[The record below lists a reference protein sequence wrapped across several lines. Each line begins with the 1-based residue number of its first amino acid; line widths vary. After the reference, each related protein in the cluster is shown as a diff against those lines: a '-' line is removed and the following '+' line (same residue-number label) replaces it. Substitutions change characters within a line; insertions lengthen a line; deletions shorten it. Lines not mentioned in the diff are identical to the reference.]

1 MIMSKVRIAGGV
13 ISPPNRTIMVHVR
26 ADGTV
31 CPMSG
36 ARVGSL
42 VFTCPMGCHPEVN
55 MIIRDQPALSASDVA
70 GALHAILGEREHLLV
85 NAIDGV
91 ESVEVTGHSERL
103 DQLMITVDGGV
114 KIFRLIV
121 EEVR

>member
-1 MIMSKVRIAGGV
+1 
-13 ISPPNRTIMVHVR
+13 MVHVR

-55 MIIRDQPALSASDVA
+55 MIIRDQPALSASDVT
-70 GALHAILGEREHLLV
+70 GALHVMLGERERVLAALL
-85 NAIDGV
+85 DGV
-91 ESVEVTGHSERL
+91 GGVEVTGHMESL
-103 DQLMITVDGGV
+103 NQLIISVDGGV